1 MKKFKV
7 EADFK
12 KVFPDYK
19 LGVVICNQLNNPCQN
34 EEQYRQLL
42 DDSQKEALQFI
53 RN

>member
-19 LGVVICNQLNNPCQN
+19 LGVVICKQLNNHCQN

-42 DDSQKEALQFI
+42 DDSQK
-53 RN
+53 